1 MMSPKVR
8 RITLRTLAVLPLV
21 ICGFAWVWSYFY
33 TERITYVGTKRAAG
47 AQIAVG
53 ELHFASMATI
63 GDLPGWSY
71 THMHP
76 DWEFAELYT
85 GLPHWEF
92 LGVHFFWG
100 AHPYSPGVSAV
111 ILVIPLWL
119 LTLAASVIPAW
130 MWWRARRHHTPRG
143 FPVVETNASD

>member
-21 ICGFAWVWSYFY
+21 LCGFAWVWSYY
-33 TERITYVGTKRAAG
+33 STERITYYGTNRSTG
-47 AQIAVG
+47 VQIAMG
-53 ELHFASMATI
+53 ESHFASMALTS
-63 GDLPGWSY
+63 DPAGWVYVQLDPYS
-71 THMHP
+71 
-76 DWEFAELYT
+76 DFARHYT
-85 GLPHWEF
+85 GVPHWQI

-130 MWWRARRHHTPRG
+130 MWWRSRMHQTPRG

>member
-8 RITLRTLAVLPLV
+8 RIILRTLGVLPLV
-21 ICGFAWVWSYFY
+21 LCVFAWVWSYY
-33 TERITYVGTKRAAG
+33 CTERITYIGTNRDSV

-53 ELHFASMATI
+53 ELHVASMAQT
-63 GDLPGWSY
+63 GDLPGWRF

-76 DWEFAELYT
+76 DWEFAEVHT
-85 GLPHWEF
+85 GLPHWQF

-100 AHPYSPGVSAV
+100 AHPYSPSMPAV

-119 LTLAASVIPAW
+119 LTLTASVIPAW
-130 MWWRARRHHTPRG
+130 MWWRARRNTPSRG
-143 FPVVETNASD
+143 FAVVQTDAGK